1 MTAAAFIR
9 SKRARLSALN
19 LMAWSF
25 PFAVLCLGCG
35 VAQGIEIKSDD
46 DLNNSMNRVIVLQFN
61 GQFEQGD
68 GLKVRAFVAKLPS
81 DATLVVRFN
90 SAGGSNSAAM
100 SVGRFLHQLGVVTEV
115 PPKARCLSPCPLA
128 FFGGYDPKGGSSW
141 IKHTSASFGFT
152 PFTGNAAEKDYT
164 VKDLDAAVSGTQQ
177 SILNVMDYLVDVNAD
192 LDVLRRIYED
202 IPLGAVHYVSD
213 EDLLSL
219 GVSIYDD
226 KSSQLIDAQA
236 LQKRNQR

>member
-1 MTAAAFIR
+1 MR
-9 SKRARLSALN
+9 ST
-19 LMAWSF
+19 
-25 PFAVLCLGCG
+25 PFAKLWVCAFAALCFGDG
-35 VAQGIEIKSDD
+35 EARGIEIQSGD
-46 DLNNSMNRVIVLQFN
+46 DLSNPGVKVIALQLT

-81 DATLVVRFN
+81 DIALVARFN
-90 SAGGSNSAAM
+90 AAGGSNSAAM
-100 SVGRFLHQLGVVTEV
+100 SVGRFLHQLGAVTEV

-128 FFGGYDPKGGSSW
+128 FFGGYDPKGRSNW

-152 PFTGNAAEKDYT
+152 PFSSNAPEKDYT
-164 VKDLDAAVSGTQQ
+164 VKDLDAAVSSTQQ
-177 SILNVMDYLVDVNAD
+177 SILNMMDYLVEVNAD

-202 IPLGAVHYVSD
+202 IPDGKARFLSD

-226 KSSQLIDAQA
+226 QSNQLIEAKA
-236 LQKRNQR
+236 LQKRTQR